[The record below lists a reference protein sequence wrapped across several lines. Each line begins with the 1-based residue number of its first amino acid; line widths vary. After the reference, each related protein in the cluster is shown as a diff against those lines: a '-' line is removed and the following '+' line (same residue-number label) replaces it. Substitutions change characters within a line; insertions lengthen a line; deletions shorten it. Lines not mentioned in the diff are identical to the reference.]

1 MRFRMLAPLVFMVAL
16 TACAAKA
23 QVRTEVDVPLLDPP
37 PPPPRIV
44 VTYPDTARTVRALRS
59 LDFLAV
65 ATQMLTP
72 TAELA
77 DLVLPK
83 TTTLEEEEVALSP
96 AGPCV
101 VYTRAVARPRDIVP
115 PAQTASRPSGDRSR
129 DARQSGSSR
138 IWRTTRPVAAS
149 MTLTTTR
156 LLATSKRPSRV
167 VRSASM

>member
-1 MRFRMLAPLVFMVAL
+1 MERQTIGADRFPLWAGPDGWQMACHNPSVLEAIL
-16 TACAAKA
+16 TGRPYP
-23 QVRTEVDVPLLDPP
+23 VRAMYVSGVN
-37 PPPPRIV
+37 IV

-101 VYTRAVARPRDIVP
+101 VYTRAVARPR
-115 PAQTASRPSGDRSR
+115 GE
-129 DARQSGSSR
+129 ARND
-138 IWRTTRPVAAS
+138 
-149 MTLTTTR
+149 L
-156 LLATSKRPSRV
+156 
-167 VRSASM
+167 